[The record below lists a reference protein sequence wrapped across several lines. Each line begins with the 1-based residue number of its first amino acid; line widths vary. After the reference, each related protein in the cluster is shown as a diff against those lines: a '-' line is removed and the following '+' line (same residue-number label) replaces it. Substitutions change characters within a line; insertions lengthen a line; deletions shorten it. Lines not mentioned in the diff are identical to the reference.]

1 MLNVDKHLHHVRNA
15 LLGAAYQ
22 WRDIGR
28 ALELTDGTLRSI
40 RGEDNE
46 CLNEVLAQW
55 MHSGKATVDQLLDA
69 LKDQSVKRVDIVPK
83 ILDLKLKEKEGV
95 KWD

>member
-1 MLNVDKHLHHVRNA
+1 MLNVDKHLHHVRNV

-28 ALELTDGTLRSI
+28 ALELPDGTLRSI

-46 CLNEVLAQW
+46 CLNEVLTKW
-55 MHSGKATVDQLLDA
+55 MHSGKATIDQLLDA
-69 LKDQSVKRVDIVPK
+69 LNDPSVKRGDIVSQ
-83 ILDLKLKEKEGV
+83 ILALKGDMRSKVGLA
-95 KWD
+95 